1 MKKAT
6 AYRRFFALLRM
17 AILALVV
24 LGGLSM
30 CGKNE
35 VVAHEEDPWIDLCG
49 DQPIRFSSF
58 MATPATKTD
67 PLVTD
72 LPHST
77 VFGVFGFYQPGVI
90 GQSSG
95 SWSQLETKN
104 WIPNFMYNQV
114 VSYDT
119 DHWSCSPI
127 KYWPNNG
134 ENTLTFWAYAPH
146 PQDGD
151 NGIELLK
158 KDTEEDYDNITVG
171 IPDIG
176 FDVRTNN
183 GQTDLMVSDIVQDQH
198 LRDTET
204 EPVVT
209 AEPTDG
215 IVPLLFHHI
224 LCKID
229 FRVQKAEGVS
239 TVIKL
244 KSISFRQLYL
254 TGTHPGTY
262 NYSWDVTGD
271 RGTGIAWSDDNG
283 HVLPAYSTDPVDLV
297 NSYVATYMPIPQ
309 ELGDLE
315 DEETARVLLHVE
327 YSVGSS
333 SGTTGADYPLYLA
346 LHEDNEWK
354 QNTHYTYTL
363 RISPSD
369 TYIEFSAAIEP
380 WGATVPWVYH
390 HVD

>member
-1 MKKAT
+1 MI
-6 AYRRFFALLRM
+6 
-17 AILALVV
+17 ILALVV
-24 LGGLSM
+24 LGGFTM

-35 VVAHEEDPWIDLCG
+35 VVAPEEDPWIDLCG
-49 DQPIRFSSF
+49 DQPIRFSSS

-67 PLVTD
+67 PVVTD

-77 VFGVFGFYQPGVI
+77 VFSVFGFYQPGVI

-119 DHWSCSPI
+119 DHWSYSPI

-146 PQDGD
+146 PQGVD

-158 KDTEEDYDNITVG
+158 KNTEIDYSNITVD

-209 AEPTDG
+209 ADPTDG

-244 KSISFRQLYL
+244 KSISFQQLYL
-254 TGTHPGTY
+254 AGTHPGTY
-262 NYSWDVTGD
+262 NNNWTVTGD
-271 RGTGIAWSDDNG
+271 RLTGTVWSDNDG
-283 HVLPAYSTDPVDLV
+283 RELPAYSTDPEDLAD
-297 NSYVATYMPIPQ
+297 SYVATYMPIPQ
-309 ELGDLE
+309 DLGDLE
-315 DEETARVLLHVE
+315 DDETDRVLLHVE

-333 SGTTGADYPLYLA
+333 SRTTSADYPLYLA

-380 WGATVPWVYH
+380 WGATVHWVYH